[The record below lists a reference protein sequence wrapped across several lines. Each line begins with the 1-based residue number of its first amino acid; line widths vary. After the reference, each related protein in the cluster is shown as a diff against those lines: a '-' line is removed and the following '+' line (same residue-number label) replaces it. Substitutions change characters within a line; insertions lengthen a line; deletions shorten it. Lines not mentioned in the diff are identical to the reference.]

1 MDGKRITKVAPREL
15 LNTAA
20 ATRARGDTD
29 ENNLNVDDFS
39 FLDDFDIE
47 KIFDFSKVPNLVDFL
62 KGNE

>member
-47 KIFDFSKVPNLVDFL
+47 KILIFRKFQI
-62 KGNE
+62 